1 MGRNAVAMD
10 LDAMAMFARV
20 VEAKSFSGAARR
32 LDVSTSVVS
41 KCVTRLEQSLGV
53 RLLNRTT
60 RSISLTEIGQ
70 AFYARCAHIVAAAEE
85 AQALTA
91 GMQAAPRGTL
101 RVNVPVS
108 FGVLHIVPALA
119 TLLDANPGLNVD
131 MSLSDRDVRLA
142 NEGYDVAV
150 SIAHEP
156 RASLVARR
164 LAPIRRRLCASPA
177 YLKRHC
183 APACLDDLARH
194 DCIVHSSGVGDRTWH
209 FAGVEGSASV
219 EVNGRLRLDNENAVR
234 QAALAGLG
242 IALLPTY
249 IVGSD
254 LREGR
259 LRVVLPECEA
269 PALSL
274 FATYLPNRYLATKV
288 RVFVDHLVAT
298 FGTEPPWDALPKR
311 TVARAPAIGQAGT
324 SASVA

>member
-1 MGRNAVAMD
+1 
-10 LDAMAMFARV
+10 
-20 VEAKSFSGAARR
+20 
-32 LDVSTSVVS
+32 
-41 KCVTRLEQSLGV
+41 
-53 RLLNRTT
+53 
-60 RSISLTEIGQ
+60 
-70 AFYARCAHIVAAAEE
+70 
-85 AQALTA
+85 
-91 GMQAAPRGTL
+91 
-101 RVNVPVS
+101 
-108 FGVLHIVPALA
+108 VLHVVPALGA
-119 TLLDANPGLNVD
+119 LLEANPGLAID
-131 MSLSDRDVRLA
+131 MTLSDRDVRLA

-164 LAPIRRRLCASPA
+164 LAPIRQRLCASPT
-177 YLKRHC
+177 YLKRRR
-183 APACLDDLARH
+183 APVCLDDLARH
-194 DCIVHSSGVGDRTWH
+194 DCIVHSSGAGDRLWH
-209 FAGVEGSASV
+209 FTGVDGSASV
-219 EVNGRLRLDNENAVR
+219 EVGGPLRLDNENAVR

-298 FGTEPPWDALPKR
+298 FGAEPPWDVLPKR
-311 TVARAPAIGQAGT
+311 SAVRAPAIGQAGA
-324 SASVA
+324 SASVS